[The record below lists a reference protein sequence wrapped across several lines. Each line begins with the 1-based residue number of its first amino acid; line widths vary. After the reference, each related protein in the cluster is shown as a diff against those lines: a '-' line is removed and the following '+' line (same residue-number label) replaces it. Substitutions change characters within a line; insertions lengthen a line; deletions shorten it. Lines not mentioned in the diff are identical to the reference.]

1 MGQHKERLPH
11 VPLPGPLCSLEEM
24 GELLLPRGFPGPQV
38 LAPWAWVPFVD
49 SPPCRAQPSV
59 SAQSVPWCPQDGQ
72 WVGRQAPDLP

>member
-11 VPLPGPLCSLEEM
+11 VPLPGPLCSLEET

-38 LAPWAWVPFVD
+38 LASWAWVPFVD

-59 SAQSVPWCPQDGQ
+59 SAQSVPWCPQDGP
-72 WVGRQAPDLP
+72 VGG